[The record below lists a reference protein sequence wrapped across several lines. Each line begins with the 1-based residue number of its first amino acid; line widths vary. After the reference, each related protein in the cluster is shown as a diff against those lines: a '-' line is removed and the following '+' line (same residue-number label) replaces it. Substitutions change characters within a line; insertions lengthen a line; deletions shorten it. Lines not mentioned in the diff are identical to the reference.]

1 MSTWFRRWDRK
12 SAAGT
17 AEEAPESS
25 VQKSLA
31 LNVLFHQIKEGHKYT
46 ILDLGPPVGENV
58 QFFSQYSCRLYIED
72 LFETVTS
79 FDFLSPEDGFSYE
92 KIFSYLLP
100 YQKSCKFD
108 FILAWDVLNYLDR
121 EAFRSLMVHLGR
133 FSRNGTLM
141 FSLISAS
148 RHIPETPHRF
158 KIVDDENLLYVSQ
171 SSVLRDCPRYEST
184 DLAHMMPGFR
194 VANSFVLRNG
204 YREYLFLYE

>member
-1 MSTWFRRWDRK
+1 MSAWFRRWEK
-12 SAAGT
+12 KTAAAT

-31 LNVLFHQIKEGHKYT
+31 LNTLFHQVKEGQKYT

-58 QFFSQYSCRLYIED
+58 EFFSRYSCKLVIED

-92 KIFSYLLP
+92 KVFSYLLP
-100 YQKSCKFD
+100 YQKTCRFD

-121 EAFRSLMVHLGR
+121 DAFRNLMVHLGK
-133 FSRNGTLM
+133 FSRRGTLM
-141 FSLISAS
+141 FSLISTN
-148 RHIPETPHRF
+148 RHMPETPHRF
-158 KIVDDENLLYVSQ
+158 KIVDQESLMYVNQ
-171 SSVLRDCPRYEST
+171 STVVRDCPRYEST
-184 DLAHMMPGFR
+184 DLSHLMPNFR

-204 YREYLFLYE
+204 YREYLFSYE